1 MASTYTTNLR
11 LTKQG
16 DGDNPNTWG
25 EVLNNVIS
33 LVDQAVAS
41 YTTVSIGSAATVT
54 LTENLGNSDQSRS
67 AILELKGSVGGV
79 ATSIFVLI
87 PNSPKTYAIRN
98 VVSANTTAS
107 DAVVL
112 RVAGNA
118 GVTVPTGG
126 IGYFITNGTSVFSLN
141 AAGIPGLG
149 TVATKD
155 VGVCATNIPDTSLAD
170 IRYVRTSVSSSIVAE
185 KTFTA
190 SVIFTSAVRM
200 ESAVRMD
207 GLVSLAGAVKSHIT
221 TLTDAA
227 SITTDFNTAN
237 TFMVTLA
244 GNRTLAA
251 PSNAL
256 AGQTGSIYIVQDG
269 TGDRTLSYNTAWRF
283 SEGSVPVATTAAS
296 AVDLLIY
303 NARSATTIDAV
314 MLLDFKR

>member
-67 AILELKGSVGGV
+67 AILEFKGSVGGV

-87 PNSPKTYAIRN
+87 PNAPKTYAIRN

-107 DAVVL
+107 DAVIL

-126 IGYFITNGTSVFSLN
+126 IGYFLTNGTSVFSLN

-170 IRYVRTSVSSSIVAE
+170 IRYVRASVSSSIVAE

-200 ESAVRMD
+200 E
-207 GLVSLAGAVKSHIT
+207 GLVSLSGAVKSHIT

-237 TFMVTLA
+237 MFMVTLA

-251 PSNAL
+251 PSNATT
-256 AGQTGSIYIVQDG
+256 GQTGSIYVVQDG
-269 TGDRTLSYNTAWRF
+269 TGDRTLSYNAAWRF

-303 NARSATTIDAV
+303 TARSATTIDAV
-314 MLLDFKR
+314 MLKDFKR

>member
-67 AILELKGSVGGV
+67 AILEFKGSVGGV

-87 PNSPKTYAIRN
+87 PNAPKTYAIRN

-107 DAVVL
+107 DAVIL

-126 IGYFITNGTSVFSLN
+126 IGYFLTNGTSVFSIN

-170 IRYVRTSVSSSIVAE
+170 IRYVRASVSSSIVAE

-200 ESAVRMD
+200 E
-207 GLVSLAGAVKSHIT
+207 GLVSLSGAVKSHIT

-237 TFMVTLA
+237 MFMVTLA

-251 PSNAL
+251 PSNATT
-256 AGQTGSIYIVQDG
+256 GQTGSIYVVQDG
-269 TGDRTLSYNTAWRF
+269 TGSRTLSYNAAWRF
-283 SEGSVPVATTAAS
+283 PEGSVPVATTAAS

-303 NARSATTIDAV
+303 TARSATTIDAV

>member
-54 LTENLGNSDQSRS
+54 LTENLGNLDQSRS
-67 AILELKGSVGGV
+67 AILEFKGSVGGV

-126 IGYFITNGTSVFSLN
+126 TGYFLTNGTSVFSLN

-155 VGVCATNIPDTSLAD
+155 VGVCATNIPDTSLSD

-200 ESAVRMD
+200 E
-207 GLVSLAGAVKSHIT
+207 GLVSLSGAVKSYIT

-227 SITTDFNTAN
+227 SVAVDFNDAN
-237 TFMVTLA
+237 MFMVTLG

-251 PSNAL
+251 PSNATT
-256 AGQTGSIYIVQDG
+256 GQTGSIYVVQDG
-269 TGDRTLSYNTAWRF
+269 TGDRTLSYNTAWKF

-303 NARSATTIDAV
+303 SARSATTIDAV

>member
-41 YTTVSIGSAATVT
+41 YTTVSLGSAATVT

-67 AILELKGSVGGV
+67 AMLEFKGSVGGV

-87 PNSPKTYAIRN
+87 PNAPKTYAIRN

-107 DAVVL
+107 DAVIL

-118 GVTVPTGG
+118 GVTVGSG
-126 IGYFITNGTSVFSLN
+126 SGYYMTNGTSVFSVVTPTGT
-141 AAGIPGLG
+141 AA
-149 TVATKD
+149 TRN
-155 VGVCATNIPDTSLAD
+155 VGVCATEIPDTSLAD
-170 IRYVRTSVSSSIVAE
+170 IRYVPTSVSSTIVAE

-200 ESAVRMD
+200 E
-207 GLVSLAGAVKSHIT
+207 GLVSLSGAVKSHIT

-227 SITTDFNTAN
+227 TVAVDFNTAN
-237 TFMVTLA
+237 MFMVTLA

-251 PSNAL
+251 PSNAT
-256 AGQTGSIYIVQDG
+256 AGQVGSIYVIQDG
-269 TGDRTLSYNTAWRF
+269 TGSRTLSYNAAWRF
-283 SEGSVPVATTAAS
+283 PSGSVPTATTDAS
-296 AVDLLIY
+296 AVDLVVF
-303 NARSATTIDAV
+303 NTRSATTIDAV
-314 MLLDFKR
+314 MLKNFTR